1 MSHASPS
8 MQDMLEAYKLKPPAT
23 AAKKKPKLRQPR
35 DCSQTVAAAKK
46 KAKAREAAAAKALG
60 EDPEAQRLQSLDER
74 RTGLRNLGAT
84 CYMNSLLQTL
94 FMNRAFRR
102 GIFQW
107 RDPDPAPDGGA
118 ASGQD
123 VTRTAPQDVAS
134 ADGDC
139 DGGGGGAKGRGAK
152 DILPQLQMLFAQLQH
167 SGRTCYDPAAFTEA
181 LSLDTGVQQDA
192 QEFNKLL
199 LSFLEEQL
207 KLSPEPSLA
216 ALVPAQFRGQ
226 YCYLTTCSVCKQPSA
241 SSATNWPFYELALN
255 VLAQRTQA
263 TVASSL
269 QPSYPACNP
278 RAQPATPR
286 AQPAAPRACCA
297 QKAHPSL
304 HDALREYVESEDLEG
319 VQCSTGCKG
328 LKQDARR
335 QIELV
340 TLPPVLCVQL
350 LPG

>member
-1 MSHASPS
+1 

-152 DILPQLQMLFAQLQH
+152 DILPQLQMLFA
-167 SGRTCYDPAAFTEA
+167 PPPPP
-181 LSLDTGVQQDA
+181 
-192 QEFNKLL
+192 
-199 LSFLEEQL
+199 
-207 KLSPEPSLA
+207 SPSPSPLA
-216 ALVPAQFRGQ
+216 TSCGDV
-226 YCYLTTCSVCKQPSA
+226 
-241 SSATNWPFYELALN
+241 
-255 VLAQRTQA
+255 
-263 TVASSL
+263 
-269 QPSYPACNP
+269 
-278 RAQPATPR
+278 
-286 AQPAAPRACCA
+286 PAAPPLGAGSG
-297 QKAHPSL
+297 SL
-304 HDALREYVESEDLEG
+304 HWKMPRRKARFMKRVCSSEFM
-319 VQCSTGCKG
+319 
-328 LKQDARR
+328 
-335 QIELV
+335 
-340 TLPPVLCVQL
+340 
-350 LPG
+350 

>member
-1 MSHASPS
+1 

-216 ALVPAQFRGQ
+216 ALVPSQFRGQ
-226 YCYLTTCSVCKQPSA
+226 YCYLTTCSGCNQPSA
-241 SSATNWPFYELALN
+241 SSATSWPFYELELN
-255 VLAQRTQA
+255 VLAQRTQ
-263 TVASSL
+263 VASSL
-269 QPSYPACNP
+269 QPHVFSLQPHVISLQPCV
-278 RAQPATPR
+278 RAGQR
-286 AQPAAPRACCA
+286 
-297 QKAHPSL
+297 AHPSYPYPYPCPES
-304 HDALREYVESEDLEG
+304 APQPARRAARVREERGPRGRRVLQG
-319 VQCSTGCKG
+319 VQGG
-328 LKQDARR
+328 
-335 QIELV
+335 
-340 TLPPVLCVQL
+340 
-350 LPG
+350 